1 MTLKIED
8 LLEAALRRR
17 QQALKHLR
25 DCGKVGNCYIT
36 HEIAEADMN
45 QVYKDWQSD
54 VSEWMNKSTLT
65 KYQNLKRAGKYS
77 KKGLQHKLFLKKKA
91 QAFLKE
97 AFNTYLQQLFGSKFL
112 LHKLIQLPLVQNEE
126 SGSAE
131 PCAALHHFAKSLQMH
146 QRPAQTL

>member
-1 MTLKIED
+1 MSLKMED

-17 QQALKHLR
+17 PQTLKHLR

-45 QVYKDWQSD
+45 QVYKDWQRD

-65 KYQNLKRAGKYS
+65 KYQNLKRAGNYS
-77 KKGLQHKLFLKKKA
+77 KKNLKKA
-91 QAFLKE
+91 QAFLKR

-131 PCAALHHFAKSLQMH
+131 PCAALHHFVKSLHMH